1 MIEWLTTATRSLTFR
16 IAVLLAVAMLPIGM
30 ISIEQ
35 NRQMLADAEARQYS
49 ALLAKTSEAAD
60 REAAYATMAF
70 GAAQAL
76 AAIHAS
82 VTADTATCEVN
93 LARFLETSDVIS
105 FIGITDA
112 KGRSTCSTADNPI
125 NLADHRVFL
134 AMRQD
139 PSPRASFVRQS
150 QINET
155 PSVVISVPVLD
166 DAGVFAGLVA
176 VVLEHTLLSAPQDSP
191 KDDEFIDL
199 ITFNIDGEIL
209 ATSGGLAHVDTR
221 LPTNNDL
228 ANLARIGKTVFVG
241 KTSNGEKRIF
251 ASVPV
256 IQGEIYALSS
266 WEHNQRVLLGQG
278 QRPSTSLLLPLGMWI
293 ASLLVAFLSVQV
305 MVIAPIRDLRRR
317 MQVFRLTRRIGGVSR
332 KLTTPSEITEMDE
345 SWQEMAESILRD
357 EADLLNSLHQKSVLL
372 KEVHHRV
379 KNNLQLIASILN
391 LKIRKSTSDIE
402 KAALIEVQ
410 QRVTRIAQVHQKLY
424 ETSSEER
431 IRADELLETV
441 VNNMVDTAFVS
452 RRKPKITQRYDP
464 IVLYPDQA
472 VPLSL
477 ALTELVT
484 NALKYMGS
492 EIGEAAWLSVS
503 LTSTDEGS
511 ALLEVSNSLGI
522 SEATPTQEDSTGLGD
537 RLVRAFTQQLE
548 GALDTTQGDEEFRV
562 QLRFDIT
569 DFVED
574 D

>member
-1 MIEWLTTATRSLTFR
+1 
-16 IAVLLAVAMLPIGM
+16 
-30 ISIEQ
+30 
-35 NRQMLADAEARQYS
+35 
-49 ALLAKTSEAAD
+49 
-60 REAAYATMAF
+60 
-70 GAAQAL
+70 
-76 AAIHAS
+76 
-82 VTADTATCEVN
+82 
-93 LARFLETSDVIS
+93 
-105 FIGITDA
+105 
-112 KGRSTCSTADNPI
+112 
-125 NLADHRVFL
+125 
-134 AMRQD
+134 
-139 PSPRASFVRQS
+139 
-150 QINET
+150 
-155 PSVVISVPVLD
+155 
-166 DAGVFAGLVA
+166 
-176 VVLEHTLLSAPQDSP
+176 
-191 KDDEFIDL
+191 
-199 ITFNIDGEIL
+199 
-209 ATSGGLAHVDTR
+209 
-221 LPTNNDL
+221 
-228 ANLARIGKTVFVG
+228 
-241 KTSNGEKRIF
+241 
-251 ASVPV
+251 
-256 IQGEIYALSS
+256 
-266 WEHNQRVLLGQG
+266 
-278 QRPSTSLLLPLGMWI
+278 
-293 ASLLVAFLSVQV
+293 
-305 MVIAPIRDLRRR
+305 
-317 MQVFRLTRRIGGVSR
+317 
-332 KLTTPSEITEMDE
+332 
-345 SWQEMAESILRD
+345 
-357 EADLLNSLHQKSVLL
+357 
-372 KEVHHRV
+372 
-379 KNNLQLIASILN
+379 
-391 LKIRKSTSDIE
+391 

-441 VNNMVDTAFVS
+441 GNNMVDTAFVS